1 MSFSTQLRNLLT
13 RSILGYVD
21 VFADRRKLPRIEME
35 LILQGNEICF
45 SPTMQEV
52 CEMIVS
58 VVYEMNKLL
67 REVPTIESWISDGSS
82 EFVQVSLHRDF
93 IQSALEKLKVSVNK
107 WLLEPQEFCDGIVKR
122 FDFLIDGTAKQA
134 IDKFI
139 STDPKFEDIC
149 TELQVYN
156 RYVEQTQE
164 ITSLEYFTFI
174 RLDCEKV
181 RRGLGDAARDLANSL
196 LQNVVDTYRKE
207 NESIC
212 AAFEEIERIALN
224 APKSTKEMIELGE
237 YMLHVKNK
245 RMLQLTDEIENS
257 KKHLLYIIDVHIFSQ
272 EDIVLNTKTLG
283 WPVKIRPVFEQNTEI
298 VEDCKARFEDNLQK
312 KSEWTSRELEK
323 LAVRVQELEELG
335 EIANVQ
341 QYTYVSIAYYCTTF
355 RLPK

>member
-1 MSFSTQLRNLLT
+1 M
-13 RSILGYVD
+13 
-21 VFADRRKLPRIEME
+21 
-35 LILQGNEICF
+35 
-45 SPTMQEV
+45 
-52 CEMIVS
+52 
-58 VVYEMNKLL
+58 
-67 REVPTIESWISDGSS
+67 
-82 EFVQVSLHRDF
+82 
-93 IQSALEKLKVSVNK
+93 
-107 WLLEPQEFCDGIVKR
+107 
-122 FDFLIDGTAKQA
+122 IDGTAKRA

-149 TELQVYN
+149 NELQVYN

-245 RMLQLTDEIENS
+245 RMLQLNVRSISLLIQLYFSSPSVRDGRILLNVEVSEAEIILEW
-257 KKHLLYIIDVHIFSQ
+257 L
-272 EDIVLNTKTLG
+272 
-283 WPVKIRPVFEQNTEI
+283 EI
-298 VEDCKARFEDNLQK
+298 VSKIAVKLDSHTKVKNVEINGAETDSNSNKIYA
-312 KSEWTSRELEK
+312 LEK
-323 LAVRVQELEELG
+323 
-335 EIANVQ
+335 I
-341 QYTYVSIAYYCTTF
+341 Y
-355 RLPK
+355 

>member
-1 MSFSTQLRNLLT
+1 MISHILKEWARLRLNVNVSSYLLSQYPKKLFYLKLHTFS
-13 RSILGYVD
+13 V
-21 VFADRRKLPRIEME
+21 
-35 LILQGNEICF
+35 
-45 SPTMQEV
+45 
-52 CEMIVS
+52 
-58 VVYEMNKLL
+58 
-67 REVPTIESWISDGSS
+67 
-82 EFVQVSLHRDF
+82 
-93 IQSALEKLKVSVNK
+93 
-107 WLLEPQEFCDGIVKR
+107 
-122 FDFLIDGTAKQA
+122 DFLIDGTAKRA

-149 TELQVYN
+149 KELQVYN

-245 RMLQLTDEIENS
+245 RMLQLNVRAISN
-257 KKHLLYIIDVHIFSQ
+257 IFS
-272 EDIVLNTKTLG
+272 
-283 WPVKIRPVFEQNTEI
+283 
-298 VEDCKARFEDNLQK
+298 
-312 KSEWTSRELEK
+312 
-323 LAVRVQELEELG
+323 
-335 EIANVQ
+335 
-341 QYTYVSIAYYCTTF
+341 
-355 RLPK
+355 